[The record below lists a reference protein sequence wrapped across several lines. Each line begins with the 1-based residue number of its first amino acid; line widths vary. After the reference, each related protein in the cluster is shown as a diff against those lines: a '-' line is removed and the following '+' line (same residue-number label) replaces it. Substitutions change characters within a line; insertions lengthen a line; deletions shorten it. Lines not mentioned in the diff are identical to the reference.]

1 MKKKFT
7 LLLLTIIAGIYM
19 ACRQQMEQP
28 SLSNATI
35 ARIMAD
41 LHVAEAATTG
51 LGGYEKDSLTQ
62 VYFKQVFEIHG
73 VPKEEYERNIRI
85 IARDELRL
93 GEVADSA
100 IALLKTRSEKR

>member
-1 MKKKFT
+1 VKTYRSLF
-7 LLLLTIIAGIYM
+7 LTAVCAIALS
-19 ACRQQMEQP
+19 ACREVPEQP
-28 SLSNATI
+28 TLSDATL

-73 VPKEEYERNIRI
+73 IKKEEYERNIRL
-85 IARDELRL
+85 IARDELHL
-93 GEVADSA
+93 AEVADSA
-100 IALLKTRSEKR
+100 IALLKMRREE